1 MLAALGSVLTL
12 FLVIGAGWL
21 LARRGFFTAEHGALF
36 ARIVIGFSLP
46 PLLLHHLVTGFTR
59 ADLAVSGPG
68 FLVALGAMLV
78 SAALA
83 PWAARLGGVP
93 PARRGTFAALFTA
106 SNAIFM
112 GMPVNLAFFG
122 PGCVPAVLLYYA
134 ANTVYFWTLGAHG
147 IETDGGQKAPILSR
161 EHLRRLL
168 SPPFLAFL
176 LGFALVALAVPLP
189 RFLLE
194 AMKLVGA
201 LTTPLSLLFIG
212 ITFAGLAWHEL
223 RPGRDMGLLLAGRF
237 LLAPLVILAL
247 ARLAHLPPLVV
258 KVFVIQAA
266 MPAITQSALVARAA
280 GADHRFAS
288 VMVSATNLASLAV
301 LPLYLALL
309 NTLYPS
315 VGR

>member
-12 FLVIGAGWL
+12 FLVIGAGWF

-176 LGFALVALAVPLP
+176 L
-189 RFLLE
+189 E

-288 VMVSATNLASLAV
+288 VMVSATNLASLAA